1 MFYIYIIFIYI
12 IYIIFIFTVLY
23 LQDDGDLLTQLKDQD
38 ASVIATDKYKDRVS
52 MAENSSLLIAAAT
65 LKDEKTF
72 TCMVVAGADI
82 SEYPVKLLIHSGYI
96 RAIVQPY

>member
-1 MFYIYIIFIYI
+1 
-12 IYIIFIFTVLY
+12 
-23 LQDDGDLLTQLKDQD
+23 
-38 ASVIATDKYKDRVS
+38 